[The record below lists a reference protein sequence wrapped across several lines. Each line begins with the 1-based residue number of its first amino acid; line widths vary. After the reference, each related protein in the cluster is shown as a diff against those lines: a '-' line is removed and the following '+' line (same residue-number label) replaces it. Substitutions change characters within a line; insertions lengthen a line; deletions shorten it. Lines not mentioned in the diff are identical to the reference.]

1 MREVKP
7 YSLNIKGRLVEINR
21 PQVMGILNVTPDS
34 FFTDSRS
41 FDVDAISHRVATMV
55 AEGADMIDIG
65 AYSSRPGAGEVS
77 AIEEMQ
83 RLERG
88 MAIVRKIAPSILVS
102 VDTFRADVAR
112 YAVESLGVDMVNDI
126 SAGLLDDNMVAT
138 VAQLKVPY
146 IAMHMRGTP
155 ATMSEMT
162 QYDNVV
168 ADVMRELSQRINEF
182 TLAGINDIIIDPGF
196 GFAKTTEQN
205 YELLQNLELFHE
217 LGYPLLVGVSRKSMI
232 YRALGVTPDDALN
245 GTTVVN
251 TIALQ
256 TGASIL
262 RVHDVKQ
269 AVEAVKI
276 MMLTNKQYNS

>member
-1 MREVKP
+1 MQKVKP
-7 YSLNIKGRLVEINR
+7 YSLNIKGRLVEIDR

-34 FFTDSRS
+34 FFSDSRS
-41 FDVDAISHRVATMV
+41 FDVDAISQRVATMLT
-55 AEGADMIDIG
+55 EGVDMIDIG

-77 AIEEMQ
+77 PQEEMQ

-88 MAIVRKIAPSILVS
+88 MEVVRKVAPSILVS

-112 YAVESLGVDMVNDI
+112 YAVETLGVDMVNDI
-126 SAGLLDDNMVAT
+126 SAGLLDENMVAT
-138 VAQLKVPY
+138 IAQLKVPY

-155 ATMSEMT
+155 TTMSDLT
-162 QYDNVV
+162 QYNNVT

-256 TGASIL
+256 AGASIL

-276 MMLTNKQYNS
+276 MMLTNK

>member
-65 AYSSRPGAGEVS
+65 AYSSRSGAGEVS
-77 AIEEMQ
+77 ATEEMQ

-112 YAVESLGVDMVNDI
+112 YAVELLGVDMVNDI

-256 TGASIL
+256 AGASIL

-276 MMLTNKQYNS
+276 MMLTNKQ

>member
-65 AYSSRPGAGEVS
+65 AYSSRSGAGEVS
-77 AIEEMQ
+77 ATEEMQ

-256 TGASIL
+256 AGASIL

-276 MMLTNKQYNS
+276 MMLTNKQ

>member
-41 FDVDAISHRVATMV
+41 FDADAISHRVATML

-77 AIEEMQ
+77 VTEEMQ

-256 TGASIL
+256 AGASIL

-276 MMLTNKQYNS
+276 MMLTNKQ

>member
-65 AYSSRPGAGEVS
+65 AYSSRQGAGEVS
-77 AIEEMQ
+77 VTEEMQ

-155 ATMSEMT
+155 ATMSEMI

-256 TGASIL
+256 AGASIL

-276 MMLTNKQYNS
+276 MMLTNKQ

>member
-41 FDVDAISHRVATMV
+41 FDADAISHRVATMV

-77 AIEEMQ
+77 VTEEMQ

-155 ATMSEMT
+155 ATMSEKT

-256 TGASIL
+256 AGASIL

-276 MMLTNKQYNS
+276 MMLTNKQ

>member
-1 MREVKP
+1 MQVRKVKP

-34 FFTDSRS
+34 FFSESRA
-41 FDVDAISHRVATMV
+41 FDAEAISHRIATMV
-55 AEGADMIDIG
+55 AEGVDIIDIG

-77 AIEEMQ
+77 PQEEMQ
-83 RLERG
+83 RLAMG
-88 MAIVRKIAPSILVS
+88 MEILKEIAPSVLVS

-112 YAVESLGVDMVNDI
+112 YAVETLGVDIVNDI
-126 SAGLLDDNMVAT
+126 SAGLLDDDMVAT

-155 ATMSEMT
+155 TTMSEMCR
-162 QYDNVV
+162 YDNVT
-168 ADVMRELSQRINEF
+168 ADVLNELSQRINAF

-196 GFAKTTEQN
+196 GFAKTVEQN
-205 YELLQNLELFHE
+205 YELLQNLELFNE
-217 LGYPLLVGVSRKSMI
+217 LGYPLLVGMSRKSML
-232 YRALGVTPDDALN
+232 YRALEIAPEDALN
-245 GTTVVN
+245 ATTVVN

-256 TGASIL
+256 KGASIL

-276 MMLTNKQYNS
+276 MMLTNK

>member
-256 TGASIL
+256 AGASIL

-276 MMLTNKQYNS
+276 MMLTNKQ

>member
-77 AIEEMQ
+77 VTEEMQ

-88 MAIVRKIAPSILVS
+88 MAIVRKIAPSILMS

-256 TGASIL
+256 AGASIL

-269 AVEAVKI
+269 AVETVKI
-276 MMLTNKQYNS
+276 MMLTNKQ

>member
-34 FFTDSRS
+34 FFTYSRS
-41 FDVDAISHRVATMV
+41 FDADAISHRVATMV

-256 TGASIL
+256 AGASIL

-276 MMLTNKQYNS
+276 MMLTNKQ

>member
-41 FDVDAISHRVATMV
+41 FDADAISHRVATMV

-65 AYSSRPGAGEVS
+65 AYSSRSGAGEVS
-77 AIEEMQ
+77 VTEEMQ

-155 ATMSEMT
+155 TTMSKMT

-256 TGASIL
+256 AGASIL

-276 MMLTNKQYNS
+276 MMLTNK

>member
-41 FDVDAISHRVATMV
+41 FDADAISHRVATMV

-77 AIEEMQ
+77 VTEEMQ

-217 LGYPLLVGVSRKSMI
+217 LDYPLLVGVSRKSMI
-232 YRALGVTPDDALN
+232 YRVLGVTPDDALN

-256 TGASIL
+256 AGASIL

-276 MMLTNKQYNS
+276 MMLTNKQ

>member
-41 FDVDAISHRVATMV
+41 FDADAISHRVAAMV

-77 AIEEMQ
+77 VTEEMQ

-155 ATMSEMT
+155 ATMSEMI

-256 TGASIL
+256 AGASIL

-276 MMLTNKQYNS
+276 MMLTNKQ

>member
-232 YRALGVTPDDALN
+232 YRALGITPDDALN

-256 TGASIL
+256 AGASIL

-276 MMLTNKQYNS
+276 TMITNKQ

>member
-7 YSLNIKGRLVEINR
+7 YSLNIKGRLAEINR

-41 FDVDAISHRVATMV
+41 FDADAISHRVATMV

-232 YRALGVTPDDALN
+232 YRALGVTSDDALN

-256 TGASIL
+256 AGASIL

-276 MMLTNKQYNS
+276 MMLTNKQ

>member
-7 YSLNIKGRLVEINR
+7 YSLNIKGRLVEIDC

-41 FDVDAISHRVATMV
+41 FDVDAISQRVATMV

-77 AIEEMQ
+77 ATEEMQ

-196 GFAKTTEQN
+196 GFAKTIEQN

-232 YRALGVTPDDALN
+232 YRALGITPDDALN

-256 TGASIL
+256 AGASIL

-276 MMLTNKQYNS
+276 TMITNKQ

>member
-41 FDVDAISHRVATMV
+41 FDADAISHRVATMV

-65 AYSSRPGAGEVS
+65 AYSSRSGAGEVS
-77 AIEEMQ
+77 VIEEMQ

-88 MAIVRKIAPSILVS
+88 MAIMRKIAPSILVS

-155 ATMSEMT
+155 TTMSKMT

-256 TGASIL
+256 AGASIL

-276 MMLTNKQYNS
+276 MMLTNKQ

>member
-41 FDVDAISHRVATMV
+41 FDADAISHRVATMV

-65 AYSSRPGAGEVS
+65 AYSSRSGAGEVS
-77 AIEEMQ
+77 VIEEMQ

-88 MAIVRKIAPSILVS
+88 MAIMRKLAPSILVS

-155 ATMSEMT
+155 TTMSKMT

-256 TGASIL
+256 AGASIL

-276 MMLTNKQYNS
+276 MMLTNKQ